1 MTNPQDQ
8 FADLGHRTQE
18 NFKRLWQQ
26 WSDRSNELIKKSSG
40 RPATTGSPAGNPEEV
55 LDAVFDFAEQLIAQ
69 QRIFA
74 KQMLRAA
81 SRGQEPVADAPEP
94 TGSWDSP
101 MAPASGR
108 QEPVADAPDPAGNW
122 DSPMAPASSPSAS
135 STTTKITPGALPP
148 QDFPPGQP
156 ER

>member
-26 WSDRSNELIKKSSG
+26 WSDRSNELIKKSST
-40 RPATTGSPAGNPEEV
+40 RPATTGSSAGNPEEV

-69 QRIFA
+69 QRVFA

-81 SRGQEPVADAPEP
+81 SRGQEPAADGPET
-94 TGSWDSP
+94 TGDRNSP
-101 MAPASGR
+101 MASAPSP
-108 QEPVADAPDPAGNW
+108 EP
-122 DSPMAPASSPSAS
+122 S
-135 STTTKITPGALPP
+135 STTTKITPEDLPP
-148 QDFPPGQP
+148 QDFPAAPP

>member
-26 WSDRSNELIKKSSG
+26 WSDRSNELIKKSSS
-40 RPATTGSPAGNPEEV
+40 RPPTAGSSAGNPEEV

-74 KQMLRAA
+74 KQMLKAA
-81 SRGQEPVADAPEP
+81 SRGQEPVADAAEA
-94 TGSWDSP
+94 TGGWASP
-101 MAPASGR
+101 MAPAST
-108 QEPVADAPDPAGNW
+108 PD
-122 DSPMAPASSPSAS
+122 AS
-135 STTTKITPGALPP
+135 STTTRITSTDLPP
-148 QDFPPGQP
+148 QDFPAGEP

>member
-1 MTNPQDQ
+1 MMDLLRVPARRRSDAMTSPQDQ

-26 WSDRSNELIKKSSG
+26 WSDRSNELIKRSSS
-40 RPATTGSPAGNPEEV
+40 RSATTSAPAGNPEDV

-74 KQMLRAA
+74 KQMLRAT
-81 SRGQEPVADAPEP
+81 SSGQEPVADIPEATGGGASP
-94 TGSWDSP
+94 T
-101 MAPASGR
+101 
-108 QEPVADAPDPAGNW
+108 
-122 DSPMAPASSPSAS
+122 APASSPDVS
-135 STTTKITPGALPP
+135 STTRITPTNLPAHN
-148 QDFPPGQP
+148 FTAGEP

>member
-26 WSDRSNELIKKSSG
+26 WSDRSNELIRKSSS
-40 RPATTGSPAGNPEEV
+40 RPAATGSPAGSPEEV

-81 SRGQEPVADAPEP
+81 SRGQESVAEAPQTSGHP
-94 TGSWDSP
+94 DPP
-101 MAPASGR
+101 MTPASG
-108 QEPVADAPDPAGNW
+108 PD
-122 DSPMAPASSPSAS
+122 ASSA
-135 STTTKITPGALPP
+135 TTRITPADLPP
-148 QDFPPGQP
+148 QAFPAGES

>member
-1 MTNPQDQ
+1 MTSPQDQ
-8 FADLGHRTQE
+8 FADLGHRTQD

-26 WSDRSNELIKKSSG
+26 WSDRSNELIKRSSS
-40 RPATTGSPAGNPEEV
+40 RSATTGSPAGNPEDV

-81 SRGQEPVADAPEP
+81 SRGQEPVADSPET
-94 TGSWDSP
+94 TGG
-101 MAPASGR
+101 AA
-108 QEPVADAPDPAGNW
+108 
-122 DSPMAPASSPSAS
+122 SPMAPASSPDAS
-135 STTTKITPGALPP
+135 STTRITPTDLPP
-148 QDFPPGQP
+148 DDFPAGQP

>member
-1 MTNPQDQ
+1 MHHDGPVAVPARRRSDAMTSPQDQ

-26 WSDRSNELIKKSSG
+26 WSDRSNELIRRSG
-40 RPATTGSPAGNPEEV
+40 SRSATTGSPAGNPEDV

-74 KQMLRAA
+74 KQMLRAT
-81 SRGQEPVADAPEP
+81 SRGQEPVADAPEA
-94 TGSWDSP
+94 TGGGTSP
-101 MAPASGR
+101 MAPDSG
-108 QEPVADAPDPAGNW
+108 PDP
-122 DSPMAPASSPSAS
+122 S
-135 STTTKITPGALPP
+135 STTRITPTDLPP
-148 QDFPPGQP
+148 DDILAGEP

>member
-1 MTNPQDQ
+1 VMHHDGPAAVPARRRSDAMTSPQEQ

-26 WSDRSNELIKKSSG
+26 WSDRSNELIKRSSS
-40 RPATTGSPAGNPEEV
+40 RSATTGFSAGNPEDV

-69 QRIFA
+69 QRVFA

-81 SRGQEPVADAPEP
+81 SRGQEPVADSPEA
-94 TGSWDSP
+94 TG
-101 MAPASGR
+101 G
-108 QEPVADAPDPAGNW
+108 V
-122 DSPMAPASSPSAS
+122 SPMAPASSPDPS
-135 STTTKITPGALPP
+135 STTRITPTDPP
-148 QDFPPGQP
+148 PDDFPAGQP

>member
-26 WSDRSNELIKKSSG
+26 WSDRSNELIKRSSS
-40 RPATTGSPAGNPEEV
+40 RPAPAGSSAGNPEEV
-55 LDAVFDFAEQLIAQ
+55 LDAVFDFAEQLITQ

-81 SRGQEPVADAPEP
+81 SRGQEPVADGPET
-94 TGSWDSP
+94 TGDRNSP
-101 MAPASGR
+101 MP
-108 QEPVADAPDPAGNW
+108 PVSDLDVA
-122 DSPMAPASSPSAS
+122 
-135 STTTKITPGALPP
+135 STTTKITPADSPP
-148 QDFPPGQP
+148 QDFSAGQP